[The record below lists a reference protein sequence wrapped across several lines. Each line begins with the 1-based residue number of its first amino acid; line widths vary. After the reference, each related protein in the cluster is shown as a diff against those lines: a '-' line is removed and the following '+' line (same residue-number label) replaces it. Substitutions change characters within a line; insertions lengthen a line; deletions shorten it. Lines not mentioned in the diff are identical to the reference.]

1 MFTVFV
7 NLSAKSEVLSLRKKY
22 LVGIKEGGGAIF
34 NIKIFFKSA
43 PLVKVR
49 INITSL
55 IISK

>member
-34 NIKIFFKSA
+34 NIKIFLSQHRSSKSESTLH
-43 PLVKVR
+43 P
-49 INITSL
+49 
-55 IISK
+55 